1 MTMRVGKHRGRTFEE
16 IAKIDRSYCAWVLRS
31 DSLPG
36 GFGKFAKYLKQTHGG
51 LLEMGRHK
59 GTRRI
64 D

>member
-1 MTMRVGKHRGRTFEE
+1 MTMRLGKHRGRSFEE

-31 DSLPG
+31 ESLPG
-36 GFGKFAKYLKQTHGG
+36 GFGKLAKYLKQTHGG

-59 GTRRI
+59 GTSRT